1 MQVAEPTVP
10 LKRLKRIGKLLYIFM
25 FAATIVIAALDV
37 AYGEIGDLIVTI
49 PIAVMLALALFT
61 ERQQVHIPP
70 ILIILTI
77 IVFYISLGAGILYD
91 DKSINLVSSYLI
103 GVVTGLLGLIIIY
116 MLLRTKPGMRNEST
130 SLVSLMVMS
139 TSLSIFYL
147 IKIVQYYCMSAISSA
162 DVISL
167 DALMMES
174 VMAILGG
181 GTVGLLYYEDNK
193 HRLFK
198 YTLGSFLEEN
208 AEILG
213 IEGSERESIM
223 RIISGGESKN
233 LEFKST
239 MRTNLATG
247 EIDKRM
253 EKAVLKTIVAF
264 LNSNGGTLLIGV
276 DDSGDICG
284 VDLQN
289 FESKDKMNLHF
300 TNLVASQIGNEFLP
314 YIKTTMVDF
323 DDKTVI
329 WVRCDPCPWPVFLK
343 EGKTETFFVRTE
355 ASSVELTGMALI
367 KYVNNR
373 TKKGSRKKMG
383 A

>member
-1 MQVAEPTVP
+1 MQVAEPAVP

-61 ERQQVHIPP
+61 ERRYVHIPP

-91 DKSINLVSSYLI
+91 DKGINIVSSYLI

-147 IKIVQYYCMSAISSA
+147 IKIVQYYCMSAISSV

-239 MRTNLATG
+239 LRTNL
-247 EIDKRM
+247 
-253 EKAVLKTIVAF
+253 
-264 LNSNGGTLLIGV
+264 SNPPCARTW
-276 DDSGDICG
+276 
-284 VDLQN
+284 Q
-289 FESKDKMNLHF
+289 
-300 TNLVASQIGNEFLP
+300 Q
-314 YIKTTMVDF
+314 
-323 DDKTVI
+323 
-329 WVRCDPCPWPVFLK
+329 VR
-343 EGKTETFFVRTE
+343 
-355 ASSVELTGMALI
+355 
-367 KYVNNR
+367 
-373 TKKGSRKKMG
+373 
-383 A
+383 